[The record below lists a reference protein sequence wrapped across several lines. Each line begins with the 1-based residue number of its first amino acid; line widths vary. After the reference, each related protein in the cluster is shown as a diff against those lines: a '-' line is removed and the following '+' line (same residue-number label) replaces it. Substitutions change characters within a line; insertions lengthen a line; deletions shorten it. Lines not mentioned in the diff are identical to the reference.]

1 MAVLLG
7 QASRGGARAS
17 PQQTALKLMTA
28 GVRTEEPLPSQPSKK
43 SSETSATEGRTCLE
57 VRRSATRTLERGDRR
72 PHPIKTCGHFR
83 RGAGAGERGAD
94 GARRRATG
102 GQAHRCGPNAPIP
115 AAGLGCR
122 VEHGPLYG
130 ERSESQQQW
139 RALRLLGWLYAFM
152 IVS

>member
-1 MAVLLG
+1 
-7 QASRGGARAS
+7 
-17 PQQTALKLMTA
+17 MTA

-57 VRRSATRTLERGDRR
+57 VRRSATRTRERGDRR

-83 RGAGAGERGAD
+83 RGADAGQRGAN

-102 GQAHRCGPNAPIP
+102 GQADRYSPNPP
-115 AAGLGCR
+115 RTAARFGVS

-130 ERSESQQQW
+130 ERSESQNN
-139 RALRLLGWLYAFM
+139 
-152 IVS
+152 